1 MADSTIQMP
10 IQKLTR
16 NVAVTLTVTGM
27 RRWNARMRLSLWLI
41 SLAAFVCPVNV
52 NVVADTKTEDQ

>member
-1 MADSTIQMP
+1 MADSTFQVP
-10 IQKLTR
+10 IQKLAR
-16 NVAVTLTVTGM
+16 NVTVTVTVTGL

-52 NVVADTKTEDQ
+52 NVVADTETEAP